1 VTRSL
6 FVTPRHTGGPAVRL
20 LAVLWLSVLSL
31 PACPPVRLSA
41 QEPIDSAL
49 NARIREEG
57 LQHSHVLETAL
68 ALSDDNGPRLAG
80 SSGFLRAARWAAG
93 QLKSW
98 GLSHAS
104 LEPWGVHGRA
114 WALESYSIEMIAP
127 YYLRLN
133 AFPRAW
139 AGSRTFTISG
149 TPIVAP
155 VTDER
160 DFERSSGKLKGRIVL
175 ASLARP
181 FRRREEPLFHRYTD
195 AELDA
200 MSKAPVPA
208 GPFDFWAEYDGWAT
222 TLQQRDKIM
231 TFFRDQGAAA
241 LLVPSPND
249 EFLQA
254 DGWWSY
260 AGAVP
265 GAVPTFV
272 VAREQYNRLVRL
284 ANKGGPFRL
293 ELTLKSHFETGD
305 TTGYNVVAELPGT
318 DSALAPEL
326 VMMGAHLD
334 SWISGTGATDNG
346 AGAAVVMEA
355 LRILKAVGARP
366 RRTIRMALWDG
377 EENSAD
383 DYGGS
388 MGYVRRHFAIPE
400 TMQLQPEHARLSV
413 YLNLDNGTGR
423 IRGIY
428 LQGDTA
434 AGTLFRALL
443 EPFRDLGAAHVV
455 PGNTGDTDHIP
466 FQSVGLPGFELIQDP
481 VDYERRTHHTMLD
494 VGDYLLEDDLKQ
506 ASVVLASL
514 AYHLATRDGQV
525 PRPPLPGPRKSRK
538 E

>member
-1 VTRSL
+1 VTTKPYSHRTIAPSTCRSVAL
-6 FVTPRHTGGPAVRL
+6 AALAL
-20 LAVLWLSVLSL
+20 LLTAW
-31 PACPPVRLSA
+31 PPGRLSA
-41 QEPIDSAL
+41 QEPIDTAL
-49 NARIREEG
+49 NNRIREEG
-57 LQHSHVLETAL
+57 LQRSHVMETAL

-80 SSGFLRAARWAAG
+80 SANFLRAARWVAN
-93 QLKSW
+93 QLKTW
-98 GLSHAS
+98 GLSGAK
-104 LEPWGVHGRA
+104 LEPWGVHGRS
-114 WALESYSIEMIAP
+114 WALDSYSAEMTAP
-127 YYLRLN
+127 YYLRLS

-139 AGSRTFTISG
+139 VGGRSVVITG

-155 VTDER
+155 VSEER
-160 DFERSSGKLKGRIVL
+160 DFERSRGKLRGRIVL

-181 FRRREEPLFHRYTD
+181 FRRREEPLFHRFTD

-200 MSKAPVPA
+200 MAKAPPPP
-208 GPFDFWAEYDGWAT
+208 GPFDFWAEYDGWAN
-222 TLQQRDKIM
+222 TLHNRDKVLA
-231 TFFRDQGAAA
+231 FFRDEGALAV
-241 LLVPSPND
+241 LVPSPND

-254 DGWWSY
+254 DGWWNY
-260 AGAVP
+260 AGSVP

-284 ANKGGPFRL
+284 ANKGGPFKL
-293 ELTLKSHFETGD
+293 ELSLKAHFESAD

-318 DSALAPEL
+318 DPLLAPEL
-326 VMMGAHLD
+326 VMMGGHLD
-334 SWISGTGATDNG
+334 SWLGGTGATDNG
-346 AGAAVVMEA
+346 AGCAVVMEA
-355 LRILKAVGARP
+355 MRILKAVGARP

-400 TMQLQPEHARLSV
+400 TMQLQPEHARLSA

-434 AGTLFRALL
+434 AAAVFRALL

-466 FQSVGLPGFELIQDP
+466 FQSVGLPGFEMLQDP
-481 VDYERRTHHTMLD
+481 VDYERRTHHTILD

-506 ASVVLASL
+506 ASVVMASL
-514 AYHLATRDGQV
+514 VYHLATRDAQV
-525 PRPPLPGPRKSRK
+525 PRPELPGPRKTRK